1 MRLVLGADCD
11 VGARGHGR
19 LQSHAAEPA
28 RSATAAGTVTP
39 AVMTS
44 TPTYAEMVLLGIV
57 ACWALLG
64 GALCSVVLAVVLHQP
79 WLLVPMPA
87 TVALVITQLGR
98 VRLLCLA

>member
-1 MRLVLGADCD
+1 MRLVLGADRD
-11 VGARGHGR
+11 VGACGHGR

-39 AVMTS
+39 AVTS

-57 ACWALLG
+57 ACWALVG